1 MRDLFAVVAMHG
13 FASEGAHQWP
23 NPAHVA
29 EGAYR
34 WADAM
39 IIARGAK

>member
-1 MRDLFAVVAMHG
+1 MRDLFAMAAMHG
-13 FASEGAHQWP
+13 FACEGAHQWP
-23 NPAHVA
+23 SPAHVA

-39 IIARGAK
+39 IVARGAE